1 MNDSFVLFDFFYFLL
16 IDDLGGLA
24 PRPAGVPHQPLAP
37 APKKAP
43 TKKATQAKK
52 TGVKGQK
59 KRQEESD
66 SGSSDESD
74 LEVEPEPSPL
84 PAVRSSEPLEAAH
97 YDTIQAVWSPRNLR
111 VPAEKV
117 KASLVAFKD
126 VVKGLRDGWK
136 DQVQAMKTAENQGD
150 NDKATKIKNAVAL
163 QRRIMEKIISTTLET
178 GHPVIVEKYDPLP
191 VSFCFSRSTLSPC
204 GWHGHS
210 LPKTN
215 QEQHPR
221 NFVLCRPGLNSL
233 LITIDLG

>member
-1 MNDSFVLFDFFYFLL
+1 MSFFLPLL
-16 IDDLGGLA
+16 IELGGLA
-24 PRPAGVPHQPLAP
+24 PRPAGIPHQPALAP

-43 TKKATQAKK
+43 AKKAPQVKK
-52 TGVKGQK
+52 TGIKGQK
-59 KRQEESD
+59 KQQTESD

-74 LEVEPEPSPL
+74 LEVDPEPSPL

-117 KASLVAFKD
+117 KGSLVAFKD

-150 NDKATKIKNAVAL
+150 NNKATKIKQAVAL

-178 GHPVIVEKYDPLP
+178 GHPVIVEKYVPDPLMFFL
-191 VSFCFSRSTLSPC
+191 SFPFCTYLL
-204 GWHGHS
+204 W
-210 LPKTN
+210 LPW
-215 QEQHPR
+215 P
-221 NFVLCRPGLNSL
+221 
-233 LITIDLG
+233 